1 MPLLQYAKSEE
12 LLRFKDSVAIIT
24 GAGNGIGFG
33 IARAFAAEGAQVVIA
48 DISAEAG
55 ARAVAEIE
63 TSGGRAVS
71 VPTDV
76 SDEAQV
82 AAMTAAVV
90 NRFGQID
97 ILVNNAGV
105 VVHKLLVDLEL
116 EAWQR
121 QLDVQL
127 TGPFL
132 TIKHVGRQMMAQ
144 SAPDLRGGKIVN
156 ISSVSALMGR
166 VKGGPHCAA
175 KGGLTMLTKVAAM
188 ELAAYGV
195 NVNAV
200 APGLIDVPSQRAEE
214 NISTAYKTRYLQ
226 EVPLGRMGETAD
238 IAQMV
243 LFLCSDAA
251 NWITGQLYLV
261 DGGLMAG
268 HYSFQGNHD
277 FTMLDGHATSIA
289 DGVKEAT

>member
-1 MPLLQYAKSEE
+1 M
-12 LLRFKDSVAIIT
+12 RFDRKVAVIT
-24 GAGNGIGFG
+24 GAGNGIGLE
-33 IARAFAAEGAQVVIA
+33 IAHAFAAEGAQVVIA
-48 DISAEAG
+48 DINVDAAT
-55 ARAVAEIE
+55 RAAAEIE
-63 TSGGRAVS
+63 EAGGQAVA

-76 SDEAQV
+76 ADEDQV
-82 AAMTAAVV
+82 AALVDTVV
-90 NRFGQID
+90 AELGRID

-105 VVHKLLVDLEL
+105 VVHGLLVDMDLQ
-116 EAWQR
+116 AWQR

-132 TIKHVGRQMMAQ
+132 TTKHVGRHMME
-144 SAPDLRGGKIVN
+144 RTGGGKIVN

-188 ELAAYGV
+188 ELAQYGV

-226 EVPLGRMGETAD
+226 EVPLGRMGETR
-238 IAQMV
+238 I
-243 LFLCSDAA
+243 LPT
-251 NWITGQLYLV
+251 W
-261 DGGLMAG
+261 
-268 HYSFQGNHD
+268 
-277 FTMLDGHATSIA
+277 
-289 DGVKEAT
+289 

>member
-1 MPLLQYAKSEE
+1 M
-12 LLRFKDSVAIIT
+12 RFEGKTAVIT
-24 GAGNGIGFG
+24 GAGNGIGLG
-33 IARAFAAEGAQVVIA
+33 IAKAFAAEGAQVVIA
-48 DISAEAG
+48 DINGQAG
-55 ARAVAEIE
+55 AGAAAEIE
-63 TSGGRAVS
+63 LGRGRALS
-71 VPTDV
+71 IPTDV

-82 AAMTAAVV
+82 ARLVAEVV
-90 NRFGQID
+90 ERLGGID

-132 TIKHVGRQMMAQ
+132 TTKHVGRHIMERAAQ
-144 SAPDLRGGKIVN
+144 GRPGGKIVN
-156 ISSVSALMGR
+156 ISSVSAVMGR

-226 EVPLGRMGETAD
+226 EVPLARMGQTTD

-243 LFLCSDAA
+243 LFLSSEAA
-251 NWITGQLYLV
+251 DWITGQLYLV

-277 FTMLDGHATSIA
+277 FTLLGGHGGAPAAAGMLP
-289 DGVKEAT
+289 

>member
-1 MPLLQYAKSEE
+1 M
-12 LLRFKDSVAIIT
+12 RFQDKVAVVT
-24 GAGNGIGFG
+24 GAGNGIGLE
-33 IARAFAAEGAQVVIA
+33 ITHAFAREGAQVVIA
-48 DISAEAG
+48 DINAEA
-55 ARAVAEIE
+55 ATRAVTEIE
-63 TSGGRAVS
+63 DAGGRALA

-76 SDEAQV
+76 SAEDQI
-82 AAMTAAVV
+82 AAMVDDVV
-90 NRFGQID
+90 SRLGRID

-105 VVHKLLVDLEL
+105 VVHGLLVDMDLQ
-116 EAWQR
+116 AWQR

-132 TIKHVGRQMMAQ
+132 TTKHVGRHMMAR
-144 SAPDLRGGKIVN
+144 PGGGKIVN

-188 ELAAYGV
+188 ELAQYGV

-226 EVPLGRMGETAD
+226 EVPLGRMGETPD
-238 IAQMV
+238 IANMV
-243 LFLCSDAA
+243 LFLASDAA
-251 NWITGQLYLV
+251 DWVSGQLFLV

-277 FTMLDGHATSIA
+277 FTMLSGHVDDMGAIT
-289 DGVKEAT
+289 

>member
-1 MPLLQYAKSEE
+1 MHFMNK
-12 LLRFKDSVAIIT
+12 VAIIT
-24 GAGNGIGFG
+24 GAGNGIGLG
-33 IARAFAAEGAQVVIA
+33 IAHAFAAEGAQVVIA

-55 ARAVAEIE
+55 AHAAEEIAA
-63 TSGGRAVS
+63 TGGRAVS

-76 SDEAQV
+76 SDESQV

-90 NRFGQID
+90 GKLGRID

-132 TIKHVGRQMMAQ
+132 TIKHVGRHMMARAANAQ
-144 SAPDLRGGKIVN
+144 GGGKIVN

-200 APGLIDVPSQRAEE
+200 APGLIDVPAQRVEE

-226 EVPLGRMGETAD
+226 EVPLARMGETAD

-251 NWITGQLYLV
+251 SWITGQLYLV

-268 HYSFQGNHD
+268 HYTFQGNHD
-277 FTMLDGHATSIA
+277 FTLLGGHATVTGGGA
-289 DGVKEAT
+289 AGKP

>member
-1 MPLLQYAKSEE
+1 M
-12 LLRFKDSVAIIT
+12 RFMDKVAVVT
-24 GAGNGIGFG
+24 GAGNGIGLD
-33 IARAFAAEGAQVVIA
+33 IARAFAAEGAHVVVA
-48 DISAEAG
+48 DINAAAG
-55 ARAVAEIE
+55 AHAAAALA
-63 TSGGRAVS
+63 SAGGRAMA

-76 SDEAQV
+76 SDESQV
-82 AAMTAAVV
+82 AAMAAAVV
-90 NRFGQID
+90 EALGRID

-105 VVHKLLVDLEL
+105 VVHKLLVDLDL

-132 TIKHVGRQMMAQ
+132 TTKHVGRHMIERAAQ
-144 SAPDLRGGKIVN
+144 GQGGGKIVN
-156 ISSVSALMGR
+156 ISSVSAVMGR

-214 NISTAYKTRYLQ
+214 NISAAYKTRYLQ
-226 EVPLGRMGETAD
+226 EVPLGRMGQTVD

-277 FTMLDGHATSIA
+277 FTLLSGHAGDASPER
-289 DGVKEAT
+289 GVR

>member
-1 MPLLQYAKSEE
+1 M
-12 LLRFKDSVAIIT
+12 RFQDKVAIVT
-24 GAGNGIGFG
+24 GAGNGIGLG
-33 IARAFAAEGAQVVIA
+33 IAQAFAAEGAHVVIA
-48 DISAEAG
+48 DISAASG
-55 ARAVAEIE
+55 ATAVAQIE
-63 TSGGRAVS
+63 TAGGRALS

-76 SDEAQV
+76 ADEAQV
-82 AAMTAAVV
+82 AALTQVV
-90 NRFGQID
+90 IERLGRID

-105 VVHKLLVDLEL
+105 VAHQSLVDMEL
-116 EAWQR
+116 ATWQR

-132 TIKHVGRQMMAQ
+132 TTKHVGRHMMAR
-144 SAPDLRGGKIVN
+144 SGGGRIVN

-166 VKGGPHCAA
+166 VKGGAHCAS

-188 ELAAYGV
+188 ELAPYNV
-195 NVNAV
+195 TVNAV

-226 EVPLGRMGETAD
+226 EVPLARMSETAD
-238 IAQMV
+238 IAKMV
-243 LFLCSDAA
+243 LFLCSTDAD
-251 NWITGQLYLV
+251 WISGQLHLV

-277 FTMLDGHATSIA
+277 FTMLDGH
-289 DGVKEAT
+289 

>member
-1 MPLLQYAKSEE
+1 M
-12 LLRFKDSVAIIT
+12 RFTDKVAVIT
-24 GAGNGIGFG
+24 GAGNGIGLG
-33 IARAFAAEGAQVVIA
+33 IAHAFAAEGAQVVVA
-48 DISAEAG
+48 DINPAAG
-55 ARAVAEIE
+55 ARAVEEIAAA
-63 TSGGRAVS
+63 GGRALS

-76 SDEAQV
+76 ADEAQV
-82 AAMTAAVV
+82 AAMTAAVLD
-90 NRFGQID
+90 RLGRID

-116 EAWQR
+116 AAWQR

-132 TIKHVGRQMMAQ
+132 TIKHVGRHMMDGRAV
-144 SAPDLRGGKIVN
+144 AGGGKIVN
-156 ISSVSALMGR
+156 ISSVSAVMGR

-195 NVNAV
+195 TVNAV
-200 APGLIDVPSQRAEE
+200 GLGLIDVPSQRAEE

-226 EVPLGRMGETAD
+226 EVPLGRMGEPAD
-238 IAQMV
+238 VARMV
-243 LFLCSDAA
+243 LFLCSEDAA
-251 NWITGQLYLV
+251 WITGQLYLL

-268 HYSFQGNHD
+268 HYTFQGNQD
-277 FTMLDGHATSIA
+277 FTLLGGHAVPA
-289 DGVKEAT
+289 AGKEAAP

>member
-1 MPLLQYAKSEE
+1 M
-12 LLRFKDSVAIIT
+12 RFDRKVAVIT
-24 GAGNGIGFG
+24 GAGNGIGLE
-33 IARAFAAEGAQVVIA
+33 IAHAFAAEGAQVVIA
-48 DISAEAG
+48 DINVDAAT
-55 ARAVAEIE
+55 RAAAEIE
-63 TSGGRAVS
+63 EAGGQAVA

-76 SDEAQV
+76 ADEDQV
-82 AAMTAAVV
+82 SALVDTVV
-90 NRFGQID
+90 AELGRID

-105 VVHKLLVDLEL
+105 VVHGLLVDMDLQ
-116 EAWQR
+116 AWQR

-132 TIKHVGRQMMAQ
+132 TTKHVGRHMME
-144 SAPDLRGGKIVN
+144 RTGGGKIVN

-188 ELAAYGV
+188 ELAQYGV

-214 NISTAYKTRYLQ
+214 NISTAYKTRYMQ
-226 EVPLGRMGETAD
+226 EVPLGRMGETQD
-238 IAQMV
+238 IANMV
-243 LFLCSDAA
+243 TFLASDAA
-251 NWITGQLYLV
+251 DWVSGQLFLV

-268 HYSFQGNHD
+268 HYGFQGNHD
-277 FTMLDGHATSIA
+277 FTMLSGHVDEPGAAI
-289 DGVKEAT
+289 